1 MIDNRQRE
9 GTERELI
16 VGMLERKSIC
26 TELLALSIALLA
38 KDENKKF
45 TADKDRIG
53 YCNLRRELLRRHD

>member
-1 MIDNRQRE
+1 MLIDR
-9 GTERELI
+9 GKVHRELI

-26 TELLALSIALLA
+26 TKLLALSTALLA
-38 KDENKKF
+38 KDENKNF